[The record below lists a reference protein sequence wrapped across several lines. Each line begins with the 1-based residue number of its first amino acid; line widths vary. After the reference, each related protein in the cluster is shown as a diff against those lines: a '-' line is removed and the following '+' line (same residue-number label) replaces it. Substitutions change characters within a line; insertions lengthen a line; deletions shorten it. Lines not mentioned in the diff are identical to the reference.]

1 MGISRFKNWRI
12 QYKIMSISVI
22 SVAVM
27 MTGLFVYLL
36 PLIESKQMKEKE
48 DATRHVVEMAMGIVE
63 LYDAEVKTGKIT
75 LEQAQAAAAD
85 HIGKLRYE
93 KKEYVWINDLAKP
106 VPKMVMHPILSA
118 LNGKVLDDSKFN
130 KANKMRN
137 GVNGP
142 WEKLDNKNL
151 FVSFNVVCEKA
162 DHGFVGYEWNKP
174 KEGGGSTTELYPKLS
189 YVKLYKPWGWVLGS
203 GIYVDE
209 VAKEV
214 NAVKWILVGLNIV
227 FAIFM
232 LALSYFISRGIT
244 RTLGYV
250 DSSLEEMSSGGGDLT
265 KRLKVEREDETGSLA
280 RSFNHFLDNLK
291 EIVVRINQNAVN
303 VAGSADNLN
312 RTAAVIANGTERA
325 ASQSTSVAISCEEMA
340 ATSAEIA
347 SNCIRTVEISNRA
360 SQTAVKGSE
369 VVDHAV
375 QSIQRIAVKVQQ
387 SAKTV
392 ASLGIRSEQIGNIV
406 GTIEDIADQTNLLA
420 LNAAIEAARAGE
432 QGRGFAVVADEVRAL
447 AERTTKA
454 TREIGEMIKAIQ
466 KETQSAVD
474 AMEEGVQEVERGTQ
488 DASRSGQ
495 ALEEII
501 KQVGDLTSQ
510 INQIATAAE
519 QQTATTNEISKSMHQ
534 ITEVVS
540 DASKSSNDTAGAA
553 TELASM
559 AEELKRIVAQFRM
572 VLRLH

>member
-1 MGISRFKNWRI
+1 MKITRFKHWRI

-36 PLIESKQMKEKE
+36 PMIETRIMEEKK

-63 LYDAEVKTGKIT
+63 VHDAEVKAGKMP
-75 LEQAQAAAAD
+75 LEQAQKDAAA
-85 HIGKLRYE
+85 HISKLRYE
-93 KKEYVWINDLAKP
+93 KKEYVWINDLLKP
-106 VPKMVMHPILSA
+106 VPKMIMHPTVPALDGKILE
-118 LNGKVLDDSKFN
+118 DSKFN
-130 KANKMRN
+130 KATKSVDGLN
-137 GVNGP
+137 GEVR
-142 WEKLDNKNL
+142 KLDNKNL
-151 FVSFNVVCEKA
+151 FVSFNEVVERAGK
-162 DHGFVGYEWNKP
+162 GFVNYEWPKP
-174 KEGGGSTTELYPKLS
+174 KEGGGTTTELFTKLS
-189 YVKLYKPWGWVLGS
+189 FVQKYEPWGWVLGS
-203 GIYVDE
+203 GIYIDDVKKDVDT
-209 VAKEV
+209 
-214 NAVKWILVGLNIV
+214 VKWILVGLNFV

-232 LALSYFISRGIT
+232 LLLCYLISRGIT

-250 DSSLEEMSSGGGDLT
+250 DSSLEEMASGGGDLT
-265 KRLKVEREDETGSLA
+265 KRLTVERDDETGSLA
-280 RSFNHFLDNLK
+280 RSFNHFLDNMK
-291 EIVVRINQNAVN
+291 EIIVRIGHNAVD
-303 VAGSADNLN
+303 VANSADNLN
-312 RTAAVIANGTERA
+312 RTSATIASGTERA
-325 ASQSTSVAISCEEMA
+325 ASQSTSVAIACEEMA

-347 SNCIRTVEISNRA
+347 NNCIRTVEISNRA
-360 SQTAVKGSE
+360 SQTAVDGSE

-375 QSIQRIAVKVQQ
+375 QSIQRIAIKVQQ

-392 ASLGIRSEQIGNIV
+392 ASLGTRSEQIGNIV

-447 AERTTKA
+447 AERTTRA
-454 TREIGEMIKAIQ
+454 TREISEMIKAIQ

-474 AMEEGVQEVERGTQ
+474 AMEEGVKEVERGTE

-495 ALEEII
+495 ALQEII
-501 KQVGDLTSQ
+501 NQVADLTSQ

-540 DASKSSNDTAGAA
+540 DASNSSQETAGSAHQ
-553 TELASM
+553 LASM
-559 AEELKRIVAQFRM
+559 AEELKHIVAQFRM
-572 VLRLH
+572 

>member
-1 MGISRFKNWRI
+1 MGFKRFKNWRI

-22 SVAVM
+22 SVTVM
-27 MTGLFVYLL
+27 MLGLFVYLL
-36 PLIESKQMKEKE
+36 PMIEMRIMNEKK
-48 DATRHVVEMAMGIVE
+48 DATRHVVEMAMGVVE
-63 LYDAEVKTGKIT
+63 HHDAAVKAGKMP
-75 LEQAQAAAAD
+75 LEQAQKEAAE
-85 HIGKLRYE
+85 HISRMRYE
-93 KKEYVWINDLAKP
+93 KKEYVWINDLGKP
-106 VPKMVMHPILSA
+106 VPKMIMHPTVPA
-118 LNGKVLDDSKFN
+118 LDGKVLDDPKFN
-130 KANKMRN
+130 KATSMSDGLKGDAQKIDM
-137 GVNGP
+137 
-142 WEKLDNKNL
+142 KNL
-151 FVSFNVVCEKA
+151 FVTFVDVAGRAGS
-162 DHGFVGYEWNKP
+162 GFVNYEWPKP
-174 KEGGGSTTELYPKLS
+174 KAGGGTTTELYTKLS
-189 YVKLYKPWGWVLGS
+189 YVQKYEPWGWVLGS
-203 GIYVDE
+203 GIYIDDVKKDVD
-209 VAKEV
+209 
-214 NAVKWILVGLNIV
+214 AVKWMLVALNIV
-227 FAIFM
+227 FAVFM
-232 LALSYFISRGIT
+232 LVLCYFISKGIT

-265 KRLKVEREDETGSLA
+265 KRLKVERDDETGSLA

-312 RTAAVIANGTERA
+312 KTSAVIASGTERA
-325 ASQSTSVAISCEEMA
+325 ASQSTSVAIACEEMA

-347 SNCIRTVEISNRA
+347 NNCIRTVEISNRA
-360 SQTAVKGSE
+360 SETAVKGSQ

-466 KETQSAVD
+466 KETQSAVE

-495 ALEEII
+495 ALEEIMS
-501 KQVGDLTSQ
+501 QVGDLTSQ

-540 DASKSSNDTAGAA
+540 DASKSSQDTAGAA
-553 TELASM
+553 NELASM
-559 AEELKRIVAQFRM
+559 AEELKHIVAQFRM
-572 VLRLH
+572 

>member
-1 MGISRFKNWRI
+1 MGVSRFKNWRI

-27 MTGLFVYLL
+27 MIGLFTYLL
-36 PLIESKQMKEKE
+36 PLIETRIMNEKK
-48 DATRHVVEMAMGIVE
+48 DATRHIVELAMGIVE
-63 LYDAEVKTGKIT
+63 LHDAEVKAGKIP
-75 LEQAQAAAAD
+75 LEQAQKEAAE
-85 HIGKLRYE
+85 HIKQLRYE
-93 KKEYVWINDLAKP
+93 KKEYVWINDLGKP
-106 VPKMVMHPILSA
+106 VPKMIMHPA
-118 LNGKVLDDSKFN
+118 LPVLDGKVLDDPKFN
-130 KANKMRN
+130 KATTMSDGLKGEVQKIDM
-137 GVNGP
+137 
-142 WEKLDNKNL
+142 KNL
-151 FVSFNVVCEKA
+151 FVTFNEVVNRA
-162 DHGFVGYEWNKP
+162 GNGFVNYEWPKP
-174 KEGGGSTTELYPKLS
+174 KAGGGTTTELYTKLS
-189 YVKLYKPWGWVLGS
+189 YVQKYEPWGWVLGS
-203 GIYVDE
+203 GIYIDDVQRD
-209 VAKEV
+209 VGV
-214 NAVKWILVGLNIV
+214 VKWILVGMNII

-232 LALSYFISRGIT
+232 LLLCYFISKGIT

-250 DSSLEEMSSGGGDLT
+250 DTSLEEMSSGGGDLT
-265 KRLKVEREDETGSLA
+265 KRLTVEREDETGSLA
-280 RSFNHFLDNLK
+280 HSFNHFLDNMK
-291 EIVVRINQNAVN
+291 EIVVRINQNAVD

-312 RTAAVIANGTERA
+312 RTSAIIASGTERA
-325 ASQSTSVAISCEEMA
+325 ASQSTSVAIACEEMA

-360 SQTAVKGSE
+360 TQTALDGSE

-392 ASLGIRSEQIGNIV
+392 ASLGTRSEQIGNIV

-474 AMEEGVQEVERGTQ
+474 AMEEGVQEVERGTK

-534 ITEVVS
+534 ITGVVS
-540 DASKSSNDTAGAA
+540 DASRSSQDTAGAA
-553 TELASM
+553 HELASM
-559 AEELKRIVAQFRM
+559 AEELKHIVAQFRM
-572 VLRLH
+572 

>member
-1 MGISRFKNWRI
+1 MSISRFKNWRI

-27 MTGLFVYLL
+27 MIGLFTYLL
-36 PLIESKQMKEKE
+36 PLIETRIMNEKK
-48 DATRHVVEMAMGIVE
+48 DATRHIVELAMGIVE
-63 LYDAEVKTGKIT
+63 LHDAEVKAGKMP
-75 LEQAQAAAAD
+75 LEQAQKEAAE
-85 HIGKLRYE
+85 HIKQLRYE
-93 KKEYVWINDLAKP
+93 KKEYVWINDLGKP
-106 VPKMVMHPILSA
+106 VPKMIMHPTLPV
-118 LNGKVLDDSKFN
+118 LDGKVLDDPKFN
-130 KANKMRN
+130 KATTMSDGLKGDVQKVDM
-137 GVNGP
+137 
-142 WEKLDNKNL
+142 KNL
-151 FVSFNVVCEKA
+151 FVTFNEVVNRA
-162 DHGFVGYEWNKP
+162 GNGFVNYEWPKP
-174 KEGGGSTTELYPKLS
+174 KAGGGTTTELYTKLS
-189 YVKLYKPWGWVLGS
+189 YVQKYEPWGWVLGS
-203 GIYVDE
+203 GIYIDDVQRDVD
-209 VAKEV
+209 V
-214 NAVKWILVGLNIV
+214 VKWILVGMNTI

-232 LALSYFISRGIT
+232 LLLCYFISKGIT

-250 DSSLEEMSSGGGDLT
+250 DTSLEEMSSGGGDLT
-265 KRLKVEREDETGSLA
+265 KRLTVEREDETGSLA
-280 RSFNHFLDNLK
+280 HSFNHFLDNMK
-291 EIVVRINQNAVN
+291 EIVVRINQNAVD

-312 RTAAVIANGTERA
+312 RTSAIIASGTERA
-325 ASQSTSVAISCEEMA
+325 ASQSTSVAIACEEMA

-360 SQTAVKGSE
+360 TQTALDGSE

-392 ASLGIRSEQIGNIV
+392 ASLGTRSEQIGNIV

-474 AMEEGVQEVERGTQ
+474 AMEEGVQEVERGTK

-534 ITEVVS
+534 ITGVVS
-540 DASKSSNDTAGAA
+540 DASRSSQDTAGAA
-553 TELASM
+553 HELASM
-559 AEELKRIVAQFRM
+559 AEELKHIVAQFRM
-572 VLRLH
+572 